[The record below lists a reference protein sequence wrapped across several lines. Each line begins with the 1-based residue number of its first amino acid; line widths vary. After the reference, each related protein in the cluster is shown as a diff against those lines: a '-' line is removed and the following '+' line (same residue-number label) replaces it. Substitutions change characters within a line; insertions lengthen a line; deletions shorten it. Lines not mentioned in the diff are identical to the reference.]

1 MANGKTIGMI
11 LFIGGI
17 ILLIGYG
24 IYEGFNEIMESL
36 NFITGL
42 FLGIMFVGLI
52 TLIISIIIEQRRDTK
67 QTMKKIKK
75 EYLEPWY

>member
-1 MANGKTIGMI
+1 MDNGKTIGMI

-24 IYEGFNEIMESL
+24 LYLGFDEIMESL
-36 NFITGL
+36 NIITGL
-42 FLGIMFVGLI
+42 FFGITLVGLI
-52 TLIISIIIEQRRDTK
+52 TLIISIILEQRHDTK

-75 EYLEPWY
+75 EDLEP

>member
-1 MANGKTIGMI
+1 MDNGKTIGMI

-24 IYEGFNEIMESL
+24 LYLGFDEIMESL
-36 NFITGL
+36 NIITGL
-42 FLGIMFVGLI
+42 FLGITLVGLI
-52 TLIISIIIEQRRDTK
+52 TLIISIILEQRHDTK

-75 EYLEPWY
+75 EDLEP

>member
-1 MANGKTIGMI
+1 MDNGKTIGMI

-75 EYLEPWY
+75 EDLEP